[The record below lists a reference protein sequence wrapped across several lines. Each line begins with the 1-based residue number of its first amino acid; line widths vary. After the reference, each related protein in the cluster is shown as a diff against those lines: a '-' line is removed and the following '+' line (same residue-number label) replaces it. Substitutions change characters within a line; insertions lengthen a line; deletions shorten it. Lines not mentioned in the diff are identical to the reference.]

1 MRAQRLECHLFPSF
15 ILAWSI
21 ECRCFSVTW
30 KFSFF
35 CFFLIG
41 TYCFTTSRSWSTS
54 TDPPPF
60 LPLHPPH
67 PPRSIFR
74 KTFCIHTSHPPS
86 KGARVRENTDFVL
99 TIWLT
104 LGRRQLNHFVNKYYW
119 TYPTQIYQTQS
130 LSHFLPY
137 FSLLTAWHCQTSQ
150 PVRSQKPGNFW
161 KRSPKTWRFQ
171 GKKWRFQG
179 KNWRFQGKNWRF
191 QGKLE
196 IHVIM
201 HKWKLHHSDLTF
213 LFCVQGQLFL
223 CTCHW
228 WDCGDEIDDLS
239 GLTKTKN
246 NEYVLAVVKAQTI
259 LGRQLI
265 SRENSGIDCMGDPG
279 DLAKNRESPGET
291 W

>member
-1 MRAQRLECHLFPSF
+1 MLGRSSPCTNLLFYTYYTKIQRVEWPCTKLHKLEQKDRTKALAEFPDPNQQDPLKDDARATSGMSLVSIFCFDMVHVVVFPWLEHFL
-15 ILAWSI
+15 
-21 ECRCFSVTW
+21 
-30 KFSFF
+30 FSFF
-35 CFFLIG
+35 FLG
-41 TYCFTTSRSWSTS
+41 TYCFTTSRSWSTN
-54 TDPPPF
+54 TDPPF
-60 LPLHPPH
+60 LPPH
-67 PPRSIFR
+67 PPRSTFR
-74 KTFCIHTSHPPS
+74 KIFCIHTSHPPS

-161 KRSPKTWRFQ
+161 KRSPKTWKFQ
-171 GKKWRFQG
+171 GEIWRFQG

-201 HKWKLHHSDLTF
+201 HKWKLDHSDLTF

-223 CTCHW
+223 CTC
-228 WDCGDEIDDLS
+228 
-239 GLTKTKN
+239 
-246 NEYVLAVVKAQTI
+246 Y
-259 LGRQLI
+259 
-265 SRENSGIDCMGDPG
+265 
-279 DLAKNRESPGET
+279 
-291 W
+291 